1 MSALSSDRATDY
13 RDGVEIDAPVA
24 ASAKLYGGSLACFS
38 AGGYLV
44 PAADTA
50 GLTKGGVVMAQTDN
64 SAGSNGDVKAVIRRK
79 GVFRFKGSSLTQAL
93 VGQAMCAVDDQTI
106 APASATTNDVVVGT
120 LVGYISATEGW
131 LEIG

>member
-1 MSALSSDRATDY
+1 MSALTADRATEY
-13 RDGVEIDAPVA
+13 REGVEIENPVA
-24 ASAKLYGGSLACFS
+24 ASTKLFSGSLACFNS
-38 AGGYLV
+38 GGYLV

-50 GLTKGGVVMAQTDN
+50 GLTKAGVVMAQADN
-64 SAGSNGDVKAVIRRK
+64 SAGANGDIKAVIRRK

-93 VGQAMCAVDDQTI
+93 VGQNMCAVDDQTI
-106 APASATTNDVVVGT
+106 AAASVTTNDVVVGV